1 MQHVVVILI
10 FKGKGI
16 QEEETRKYA
25 LLRRP
30 DPSVKI
36 YHNMLRN
43 ISEEGRIFFWNI
55 SPFSM
60 LDIQ

>member
-43 ISEEGRIFFWNI
+43 ISEEGRIFF
-55 SPFSM
+55 
-60 LDIQ
+60 